1 MTIRRFRKTRQK
13 SSIILQRYRLCN
25 DLNINTL
32 IDTSAPSAKAKPEA
46 LLLRKAITR
55 ISVRGNANMSNE
67 RRSAGN
73 VIIEEKGADPD
84 DIIVTEIRND
94 EGQQKS
100 GFDEIASSVKEVA
113 QKTGEALNKATESIG
128 KAIESALSARDHVV
142 MVRVNDDS
150 LKSLDALVQSGI
162 FKSRSESAAF
172 LISEGVKAQATLFER
187 ISERIAEIER
197 LRSELKGI
205 VQTPADS

>member
-1 MTIRRFRKTRQK
+1 MSSERKPG
-13 SSIILQRYRLCN
+13 
-25 DLNINTL
+25 D
-32 IDTSAPSAKAKPEA
+32 
-46 LLLRKAITR
+46 
-55 ISVRGNANMSNE
+55 
-67 RRSAGN
+67 
-73 VIIEEKGADPD
+73 VIIEEKVDD
-84 DIIVTEIRND
+84 REDIIVSEIRND
-94 EGQQKS
+94 ESPQKS

-113 QKTGEALNKATESIG
+113 QKTGEALNKASESIG

-162 FKSRSESAAF
+162 FKSRSEAAAF
-172 LISEGVKAQATLFER
+172 LISEGVKAQSTLFER

-205 VQTPADS
+205 VQNPAE

>member
-1 MTIRRFRKTRQK
+1 M
-13 SSIILQRYRLCN
+13 SDQRN
-25 DLNINTL
+25 
-32 IDTSAPSAKAKPEA
+32 
-46 LLLRKAITR
+46 
-55 ISVRGNANMSNE
+55 
-67 RRSAGN
+67 SAGD
-73 VIIEEKGADPD
+73 VILEEKGEDRD
-84 DIIVTEIRND
+84 DIVVTEIPND
-94 EGQQKS
+94 ETQQKS

-162 FKSRSESAAF
+162 FKSRSEAAAF
-172 LISEGVKAQATLFER
+172 LISEGVKAQAALFER
-187 ISERIAEIER
+187 ISQRIAEIER

-205 VQTPADS
+205 VATTTES